1 MKEPGPSSPG
11 TQAASDQLLRRLI
24 ELNPGFLWA
33 TDRDLRFLVVAGSGL
48 LARGAK
54 SPDEFVGKTLH
65 ELLEPGDIAIEM
77 HGRALAGESVVYM
90 SPRGETTWR
99 GHVEPLR
106 GPDGEIEGVVGIA
119 LEVSELVHAE
129 EQLDASRAKLDLA
142 LAQLPAIFWATDDKL
157 CLTSAAGRPIGDRP
171 VETWIG
177 KPLADLFGSPDHP
190 AVLIHEEALRGSAGT
205 YEIVNDGRDYDVRV
219 EPLRSHEGE
228 IVGTVGIA
236 ADVTERIQHRR
247 TVEELATLVMH
258 SSDAIT
264 GIGRDG
270 RVFCWNPAAE
280 RMYGWL
286 AEEMIGE
293 TTDRIIPVE
302 ERHEWEELRNRVW
315 AGETVEQLAAIRLR
329 KDGTPIRVWLI
340 RTPILDEHG
349 EVAGFSTIARD
360 LSRREREDERRHTS
374 QKLEAVSRLAGGI
387 AQDFNNLL
395 TAISGYADLAA
406 KDVPAGPG
414 REALESIQ
422 AATDRA
428 VTLTQ
433 GLLAFGQ
440 RRLLHPTAV
449 DLNQL
454 LTDLQPLLER
464 LVGRDVTIELVL
476 APDLPPV
483 RFDPDAL
490 RQILFDLALNA
501 TEAMPAGGTISIE
514 TRSETE
520 SGLLRVTD
528 TGVGMD
534 AATRERAFDP
544 FFSTKEAVTGSGLG
558 LAAVHGTVLQSGGQL
573 RLESSPGGGTRVELR
588 LPLASSEEP
597 QSIQVAAAG
606 GRVLLVEDDELVR
619 RLVVQTLEASGYVVS
634 SPKTVSD
641 ALELVR
647 SDAVFDLLLTDLVMP
662 ELYGDE
668 LVVQVRALRPG
679 LPAIVMSGYVNDPE
693 AFPDSVEFLSKP
705 FRPGD
710 LLATVARTIRR
721 PDKPS

>member
-11 TQAASDQLLRRLI
+11 TQAASDKLLRRLI

-33 TDRDLRFLVVAGSGL
+33 TDRDLRFLFVAGSGL
-48 LARGAK
+48 LARGAE

-65 ELLEPGDIAIEM
+65 ELLEPGDIALEM
-77 HGRALAGESVVYM
+77 HARALAGESVVYM
-90 SPRGETTWR
+90 SPRGESTWR

-106 GPDGEIEGVVGIA
+106 GANGEIEGVVGIA

-157 CLTSAAGRPIGDRP
+157 CLTSAAGRPIGDRA
-171 VETWIG
+171 VETWLG
-177 KPLADLFGSPDHP
+177 KPLADLLGSPDHP
-190 AVLIHEEALRGSAGT
+190 AVLIHEDALRGTAGT
-205 YEIVNDGRDYDVRV
+205 YELVLDDRDYEVRV
-219 EPLRSHEGE
+219 EPLRSHERE

-236 ADVTERIQHRR
+236 VDVTERIEHRR
-247 TVEELATLVMH
+247 AMEELATLVMH

-280 RMYGWL
+280 RMYGWQ

-315 AGETVEQLAAIRLR
+315 AGETVEQLAATRLR

-476 APDLPPV
+476 
-483 RFDPDAL
+483 
-490 RQILFDLALNA
+490 
-501 TEAMPAGGTISIE
+501 
-514 TRSETE
+514 
-520 SGLLRVTD
+520 
-528 TGVGMD
+528 
-534 AATRERAFDP
+534 
-544 FFSTKEAVTGSGLG
+544 
-558 LAAVHGTVLQSGGQL
+558 
-573 RLESSPGGGTRVELR
+573 
-588 LPLASSEEP
+588 
-597 QSIQVAAAG
+597 
-606 GRVLLVEDDELVR
+606 
-619 RLVVQTLEASGYVVS
+619 
-634 SPKTVSD
+634 
-641 ALELVR
+641 
-647 SDAVFDLLLTDLVMP
+647 
-662 ELYGDE
+662 
-668 LVVQVRALRPG
+668 
-679 LPAIVMSGYVNDPE
+679 
-693 AFPDSVEFLSKP
+693 
-705 FRPGD
+705 
-710 LLATVARTIRR
+710 
-721 PDKPS
+721 